1 MHRVEYKTAPS
12 MFLTKFCKLSRAYL
26 TNSQHNI
33 LVPTLKLKKSKYRG
47 SARGP
52 LYWNN
57 I

>member
-12 MFLTKFCKLSRAYL
+12 MFLTKFCKLSHAYL

-47 SARGP
+47 SARGS